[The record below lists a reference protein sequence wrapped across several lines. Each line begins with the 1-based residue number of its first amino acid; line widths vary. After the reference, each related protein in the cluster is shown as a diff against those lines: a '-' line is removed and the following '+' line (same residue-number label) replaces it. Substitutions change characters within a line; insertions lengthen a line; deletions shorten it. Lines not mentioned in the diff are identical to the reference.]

1 MRPVAATLPEQ
12 QAEAGR
18 LDAAIAAHL
27 RELGYGG

>member
-1 MRPVAATLPEQ
+1 MKCLAAELREQ
-12 QAEAGR
+12 EVEATT